1 MKARVRETVIEK
13 AAKIEL
19 NKHTQE
25 YADQVAQGVIA
36 LIAYLMYSKWH
47 CGAETCRKRVGD
59 IADMLRC
66 PAIFGKDIHDY
77 DYIRWCKE
85 TINLDVKSEIKLK
98 IKIDYV

>member
-77 DYIRWCKE
+77 DYIRWCKG

>member
-1 MKARVRETVIEK
+1 MKARVREAVAEK

-19 NKHTQE
+19 NKHTEE
-25 YADQVAQGVIA
+25 YANQVAQGVVA
-36 LIAYLMYSKWH
+36 LMVYLMYSKWN
-47 CGAETCRKRVGD
+47 CGAATCHKRVGD
-59 IADMLRC
+59 IANMLIC

-85 TINLDVKSEIKLK
+85 TINLDVKSVIKLK

>member
-98 IKIDYV
+98 VKVDYT

>member
-1 MKARVRETVIEK
+1 MKARVREMVIEK

-36 LIAYLMYSKWH
+36 LMAYLMYTKWH

-59 IADMLRC
+59 IASMLGC

-85 TINLDVKSEIKLK
+85 TLNLDVKSEIKLK
-98 IKIDYV
+98 VKVDYV